1 MLLLKANSVKQ
12 CQRQYRQK
20 PCMKCNEIHIV
31 CIAFL
36 LYVFISLEVSKVK
49 LKMKKREATKIIDNS
64 WLPVL
69 KFPLIMN
76 EKKKGEKY
84 EKKQTMEI

>member
-1 MLLLKANSVKQ
+1 
-12 CQRQYRQK
+12 
-20 PCMKCNEIHIV
+20 MKCNEIHIV

-36 LYVFISLEVSKVK
+36 LYVFFSLEVSKVK

-84 EKKQTMEI
+84 EEKQTIEI